1 MIAAMRERIEAAIRE
16 YIEPLIRADGGSI
29 ELLEADER
37 TVVVRLSG
45 VCSGCPGQ
53 PYTLEGVIT
62 PVLRRV
68 LGTDVR
74 VVAR

>member
-45 VCSGCPGQ
+45 ACSGCPGQ